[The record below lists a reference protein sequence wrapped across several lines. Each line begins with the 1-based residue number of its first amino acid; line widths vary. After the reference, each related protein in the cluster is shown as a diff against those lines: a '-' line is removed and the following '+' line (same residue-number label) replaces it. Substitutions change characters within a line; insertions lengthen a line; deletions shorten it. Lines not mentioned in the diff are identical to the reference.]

1 MVNKKNKE
9 KKMRKWQSLMT
20 MTAFILILSL
30 AGCSTYSHRVA
41 PIDLPSESN
50 GAVNVEGV
58 RITAKAYLD
67 QSVAKKRFGFD
78 IRGAGILPV
87 QVVIDNQSGRSV
99 MVDPTQTFLI
109 DQEGKA
115 WPLLSLQEAYKRTES
130 HVQIGE
136 TAKGTA
142 KPAVLLGAAGALVG
156 LAVGI
161 VSGRD
166 IGENVAKGAAI
177 GATAGALSGGA
188 AGYQSATEK
197 VRRDLSQ
204 RSLRNKAISPG
215 HLAHGFLLFPG
226 KDEAK
231 SISRLRLSLKIGDHE
246 RVVEL
251 PVQVVTQ

>member
-1 MVNKKNKE
+1 MKNNQFIKIV
-9 KKMRKWQSLMT
+9 RGNWQTLAT
-20 MTAFILILSL
+20 MLTMLFVL

-41 PIDLPSESN
+41 PIDLPTTAS
-50 GAVNVEGV
+50 GAMNVEGV

-67 QSVAKKRFGFD
+67 PSVAKERFGFD

-87 QVVIDNQSGRSV
+87 QVVLDNQSGRSV
-99 MVDPTQTFLI
+99 MVDPAQTFLI
-109 DQEGKA
+109 DQEGRA
-115 WPLLSLQEAYKRTES
+115 WPLLSLQEAYNRTQS
-130 HVQIGE
+130 HVEMGE
-136 TAKGTA
+136 TVKGTA

-188 AGYQSATEK
+188 SGYESAAEK
-197 VRRDLSQ
+197 VRKDLSE
-204 RSLRNKAISPG
+204 RSLRNRSIAPG

-231 SISRLRLSLKIGDHE
+231 SISKLRLSLKIGDHE
-246 RVVEL
+246 KVIEL
-251 PVQVVTQ
+251 PVRVVTQ

>member
-1 MVNKKNKE
+1 MLNRKI
-9 KKMRKWQSLMT
+9 KMTGW
-20 MTAFILILSL
+20 LIPL
-30 AGCSTYSHRVA
+30 AALAVLLLVCGCSTYSHRVA
-41 PIDLPSESN
+41 PIEIPNTAN
-50 GAVNVEGV
+50 GAVSVEGV

-87 QVVIDNQSGRSV
+87 QVVIDNQSGKSV
-99 MVDPTQTFLI
+99 MVEPAQTFLI

-115 WPLLSLQEAYKRTES
+115 WPLLSLQEAYARTEG

-136 TAKGTA
+136 TVKGTA

-166 IGENVAKGAAI
+166 IGENVAKGATI

-188 AGYQSATEK
+188 AGYQAAAEK
-197 VRRDLSQ
+197 VRRDLSH
-204 RSLRNKAISPG
+204 RSLRNKSVSPG

-231 SISRLRLSLKIGDHE
+231 SISRLRLSLRIGDHE

-251 PVQVVTQ
+251 PVQIVTQ